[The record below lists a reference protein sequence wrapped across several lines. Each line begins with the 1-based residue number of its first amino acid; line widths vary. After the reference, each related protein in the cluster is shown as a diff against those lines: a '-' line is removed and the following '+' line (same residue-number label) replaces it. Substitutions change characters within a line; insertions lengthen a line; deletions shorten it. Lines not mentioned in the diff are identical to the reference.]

1 LGAFKL
7 VIDLCLLNIPK
18 MLGIGALNITANLY
32 LKVLDNGRYQETNT
46 VLELSRN
53 VLVAAE
59 RWELEWNYRFLS
71 ELSLVVSKIEK

>member
-1 LGAFKL
+1 
-7 VIDLCLLNIPK
+7 LCLLNIPK

-32 LKVLDNGRYQETNT
+32 LKVLDNDRYQETNT

>member
-1 LGAFKL
+1 

-32 LKVLDNGRYQETNT
+32 LKVLDNDRYQETNT

>member
-1 LGAFKL
+1 
-7 VIDLCLLNIPK
+7 

-32 LKVLDNGRYQETNT
+32 LKVLDNDRYQETNT

>member
-1 LGAFKL
+1 M
-7 VIDLCLLNIPK
+7 IDLCLLNIPK

-32 LKVLDNGRYQETNT
+32 LKVLDNDRYQETNT